1 MFRLVLSLLG
11 DWKLYVCVSHHGFFP
26 KVFEVFGR
34 ATHEKEI
41 RERRKR
47 HLLFCLHI
55 FDNLAV
61 DQKIVCNNHEDL
73 ENEQANERKS
83 EILFPRA
90 LHHDLGC
97 RVLGDVVFMR
107 PLYLAMI
114 FGMFPDEEAYDEH
127 LMKGVIAYHKA
138 I

>member
-1 MFRLVLSLLG
+1 M
-11 DWKLYVCVSHHGFFP
+11 CVSHHGFFP

-90 LHHDLGC
+90 LHLKQKNGVSFKAKIRGADQYH
-97 RVLGDVVFMR
+97 
-107 PLYLAMI
+107 
-114 FGMFPDEEAYDEH
+114 H
-127 LMKGVIAYHKA
+127 LLI

>member
-1 MFRLVLSLLG
+1 MC
-11 DWKLYVCVSHHGFFP
+11 VCRIMDFFP
-26 KVFEVFGR
+26 RFSKYLAEQLMKKR
-34 ATHEKEI
+34 L
-41 RERRKR
+41 ERRKR

-90 LHHDLGC
+90 LHH
-97 RVLGDVVFMR
+97 
-107 PLYLAMI
+107 
-114 FGMFPDEEAYDEH
+114 
-127 LMKGVIAYHKA
+127 
-138 I
+138 

>member
-34 ATHEKEI
+34 VTHEKEI

-61 DQKIVCNNHEDL
+61 DQKIVCNNHDDL

-90 LHHDLGC
+90 LHH
-97 RVLGDVVFMR
+97 
-107 PLYLAMI
+107 
-114 FGMFPDEEAYDEH
+114 
-127 LMKGVIAYHKA
+127 
-138 I
+138 